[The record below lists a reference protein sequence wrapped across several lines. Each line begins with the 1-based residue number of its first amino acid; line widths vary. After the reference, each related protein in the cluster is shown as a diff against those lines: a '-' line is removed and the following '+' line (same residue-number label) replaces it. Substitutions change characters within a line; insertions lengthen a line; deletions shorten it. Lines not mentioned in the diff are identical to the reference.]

1 MIRAVPLVLLIFSLC
16 GCSSGSGGGG
26 FSLDDYPAAVN
37 ATPHTFSGK
46 KPAGH
51 AVRVDS
57 VEKVAAD
64 DEKTWQ
70 AAVDLSEGANALL
83 FESMDPDGNVD
94 ETETVNI
101 TLDSVAPTVVSRVPA
116 PDTNGVSLNIVVSV
130 TFSEPVDCA
139 TVTAAAFA
147 IQGVTASIDCSDDD
161 PTVTLTPSADL
172 AQTTEYTVTLYS
184 DVADPAGNNLAQDVV
199 WRFTTGTGID
209 DTPPDPPTADNPA
222 PTSPT
227 FNSTMP
233 VGGWKE
239 PNASVEYRWEVGG
252 SEKQGWTEIAGK
264 TPANS
269 WNHTFDLDLGLNAIS
284 LRSVDPSN
292 NISTTTTDFSVQ
304 RDENP
309 NQVNPP
315 TVDPV
320 ASPTTVHVQVLTGGK
335 DPNTGIRINGNRV
348 VPVNSSNR
356 WDALVQLSPGVNNF
370 ALVAEDNSSNQS
382 DPPVDVTIAYSVP
395 PEVNTSGQLKIE
407 LEVQSCWKHVGDE
420 FRVGSRERTIID
432 AYDVQ
437 VWIEGPLTV
446 VDDQGN
452 SDPTDDEWEACVF
465 NTGNHQR
472 KYTRY
477 VKTIMRHVYQGC
489 LDQNPP
495 NQCYGYWWEP
505 NYWAPNW
512 FAALVE
518 FGHWN
523 TSATPSGQRIPPGV
537 DRRDD
542 QGNSWWYTGSG
553 PCPPVHFRNPNNNC
567 QPRMTQPP
575 PIDGITQATVAP
587 RHDGFNPPHPAT
599 RGTGA
604 GSEVGE
610 WTDRRSYTW
619 NLRDTNNDPVRAG
632 AYLVSINVIPDRA
645 LPANIHWPDFK
656 ASDYETCWDNP
667 AHDTRG
673 MHRAEG
679 VIVIDNQTAQ
689 TVYWD
694 EKGAAETVDAC
705 ASPNPNIWCDG
716 HIDFSI
722 TQNYNNAYATPS
734 APCSLLGQPVEYL
747 KTPSGWSGPVKVQYC
762 PTGACS

>member
-1 MIRAVPLVLLIFSLC
+1 LSVFLA
-16 GCSSGSGGGG
+16 GCSSGSVSGSGE
-26 FSLDDYPAAVN
+26 FSVDSCPEVTAI
-37 ATPHTFSGK
+37 TPYTFTGK
-46 KPAGH
+46 KPPGY

-57 VEKVAAD
+57 IEKVVAD
-64 DEKTWQ
+64 GENTWQ
-70 AAVDLSEGANALL
+70 AAVDLSEGANSLL
-83 FESMDPDGNVD
+83 FESVDPGGNVE

-101 TLDSVAPTVVSRVPA
+101 ILDSVAPAVVSRLPA
-116 PDTNGVSLNIVVSV
+116 PDATGVSLNITVSV

-139 TVTAAAFA
+139 TVTASAFA
-147 IQGVTASIDCSDDD
+147 VQGVTASIACRNDD
-161 PTVTLTPSADL
+161 PTVTLTPGADL
-172 AQTTEYTVTLYS
+172 AATTEYTVTLYS
-184 DVADPAGNNLAQDVV
+184 DVTDLAGNHMAQDVV
-199 WRFTTGTGID
+199 WKFTTGTGVD
-209 DTPPDPPTADNPA
+209 NTPPDPPTADNPA

-239 PNASVEYRWEVGG
+239 PDASVEYRWEVD
-252 SEKQGWTEIAGK
+252 SSLKQDWTEIAGK

-269 WNHTFDLDLGLNAIS
+269 WNHTFDLDLGLNDIS

-320 ASPTTVHVQVLTGGK
+320 TSPTTVPVQVLTGGK
-335 DPNTGIRINGNRV
+335 DPNTGIRINGNMV
-348 VPVNSSNR
+348 VPVNPSTR
-356 WDALVQLSPGVNNF
+356 WDALVQLSAGVNNF
-370 ALVAEDNSSNQS
+370 ALVAEDASANQS
-382 DPPVDVTIAYSVP
+382 DPPVGVSISYSVP

-407 LEVQSCWKHVGDE
+407 LEVQSSWKQIGDE
-420 FRVGSRERTIID
+420 FRVASRDRTIID

-446 VDDQGN
+446 TDNKDN

-465 NTGNHQR
+465 NAANHQR

-477 VKTIMRHVYQGC
+477 VKTLMRHVYQGC
-489 LDQNPP
+489 LDQYPP
-495 NQCYGYWWEP
+495 EQCYGYWWEP

-512 FAALVE
+512 FAALAE
-518 FGHWN
+518 YGWWN
-523 TSATPSGQRIPPGV
+523 TNATPAAARMAPDV
-537 DRRDD
+537 DRRDNN
-542 QGNSWWYTGSG
+542 GNSWW
-553 PCPPVHFRNPNNNC
+553 PVDVNNCPPTFYDNGPNC
-567 QPRMTQPP
+567 KPRMTEPP

-587 RHDGFNPPHPAT
+587 RHDGWNPPHVAT

-610 WTDRRSYTW
+610 WTDRRTYTW
-619 NLRDTNNDPVRAG
+619 NLRDVNNNPVRAG
-632 AYLVSINVIPDRA
+632 AYLVSINVLLDRA

-667 AHDTRG
+667 AHDTLG

-679 VIVIDNQTAQ
+679 VIVIDSQTAQ
-689 TVYWD
+689 TVYWQ

-716 HIDFSI
+716 HIDFTIS
-722 TQNYNNAYATPS
+722 QNYSNAYATPS
-734 APCSLLGQPVEYL
+734 APCSLLGQPVQYL

-762 PTGACS
+762 PTGACP